1 MRTLAFNPS
10 TLPSSR
16 LPAGALQPALFAG
29 VIAAGLAVDQRF
41 QPWGQAAVDAAV
53 WSLFLALVWQRHGA
67 ERLALLA
74 CLAYASAGE
83 LFLSEG
89 LGLYTYRDGSIPLFV
104 PPGHVLLLLLG
115 MEVTRAIPKRILAI
129 VPWATLPIVAA
140 AAWTG
145 IDPSAP
151 YLFAL
156 YVVCLRFGPS
166 PSLYSAMFVLSL
178 AMEVYGVWLGNW
190 TWTTERVFDGPR
202 LHNPPLAAGAFYCV
216 LDWLVIATRNRF
228 YPSCPSSQSH
238 AAPRTPLESP
248 WAGEESRVSTRSEK
262 T

>member
-1 MRTLAFNPS
+1 MQ
-10 TLPSSR
+10 SSR
-16 LPAGALQPALFAG
+16 LPASALQPALFAG
-29 VIAAGLAVDQRF
+29 VIAAGLAVDQGF

-53 WSLFLALVWQRHGA
+53 WSLFVALAWSRRGP

-83 LFLSEG
+83 LFLSEV
-89 LGLYTYRDGSIPLFV
+89 LGLYAYREGTIPLFV

-115 MEVTRAIPKRILAI
+115 VGAVRALPARAWSA
-129 VPWATLPIVAA
+129 VPWAMLPLVAA

-145 IDPSAP
+145 LDPSAP
-151 YLFAL
+151 WLFAL
-156 YVVCLRFGPS
+156 YLVCLRFGPS

-190 TWTTERVFDGPR
+190 TWTAERVFEGPR

-228 YPSCPSSQSH
+228 YASCLSSHSQ

-248 WAGEESRVSTRSEK
+248 CAGAASRVSTRSEK